1 MILRNCRKL
10 LKPENTSIEEAN
22 ELIYISINIFGSQL
36 VDIIRQSRDKVSKD
50 LKPLLNKSNI
60 SNIIKIEPLDNE
72 TDQENDFVEK
82 ETISKTK
89 ISYYHVYQKITKQQ
103 ALNDIASTTNSQNV
117 NQMYN
122 EDGAFFTMLD
132 DYIAFI
138 LVWSKILYH
147 KDSTKHVS
155 NAIIENHN

>member
-1 MILRNCRKL
+1 M
-10 LKPENTSIEEAN
+10 
-22 ELIYISINIFGSQL
+22 
-36 VDIIRQSRDKVSKD
+36 
-50 LKPLLNKSNI
+50 
-60 SNIIKIEPLDNE
+60 DNE

-155 NAIIENHN
+155 NAIIENHNKTIKKTWLIHEKKPRPAKYIRKTINIIYQRW